1 MEGVGLNVAAV
12 GMEEILPRWDEN
24 GGVAAADLAR
34 EAFERRSWREA
45 YELLAPAD
53 GLDVDDLERLAITA
67 YLLGR
72 DEASADAWE
81 RAHLASLAADDRDR
95 AARCAFWLAFTL
107 LLRGEM
113 ARAGGWRARA
123 ERLVE
128 DAEPACASRG
138 FLLVGDFLE
147 LLEGGTLTTASELA
161 DRIVDIARRC
171 GDRDLLALGMLGRGQ
186 VSLALGEIS
195 RGVRLL
201 DEVMVSVTTGEVTPI
216 PAGIVYCAVI
226 EACVDVFDLRRA
238 TEWTEA
244 LRAWCSSEP
253 DLVPYRGQCLVHRSQ
268 VLQAHGDWPA
278 AIAEAELARARLSDP
293 FHPALGVARYQQ
305 GELHRLRGEF
315 AAAARAYHDAA
326 ELGRDPAPGVALL
339 RLAEGDVAAAGVAI
353 ERMLSDGDPR
363 TRPAVLAAAV
373 EIHLAAGDVEQAR
386 RAGAELAS
394 FADLAGAPMLH
405 AIADG
410 AAGAVLLAEG
420 DASAAL
426 VPLRRATAGWR
437 TLGMPYDA
445 ARGRVR
451 IALASRVLAD
461 HDAAAAELEAARATF
476 ERLGAQPDLAWLES
490 LGETKV
496 SPLTDRELEV
506 LRLLATGRTN
516 REIATALV
524 ISPHTVSRHVQNIFV
539 KLGLSSR
546 SAATAYAYEHGLV

>member
-12 GMEEILPRWDEN
+12 GMEEILPRRDEN
-24 GGVAAADLAR
+24 GGVGAADSAR

-45 YELLAPAD
+45 YELLAAAD
-53 GLDVDDLERLAITA
+53 SLDVGDLERLAITA

-81 RAHLASLAADDRDR
+81 RAHLASLAAGRPR
-95 AARCAFWLAFTL
+95 PCRPAARSGWRSRSSCVERWPAP
-107 LLRGEM
+107 
-113 ARAGGWRARA
+113 AGGG
-123 ERLVE
+123 
-128 DAEPACASRG
+128 PAPSAWSRMPNRPAHHAASCSSR
-138 FLLVGDFLE
+138 DFLE
-147 LLEGGTLTTASELA
+147 QLEGGTLTTASDLA

-186 VSLALGEIS
+186 VSLALGEVR

-315 AAAARAYHDAA
+315 AAAARAYHDAG
-326 ELGRDPAPGVALL
+326 ELGRNPAPGVALL
-339 RLAEGDVAAAGVAI
+339 RLAEGDVAAACVAI
-353 ERMLSDGDPR
+353 ERMLAGNDPR
-363 TRPAVLAAAV
+363 TRLAVLAAAV
-373 EIHLAAGDVEQAR
+373 DVHLAAGDVEQAR
-386 RAGAELAS
+386 VGQRGAGPASPISSMHRCCTPSPTAPLAPCCS
-394 FADLAGAPMLH
+394 P
-405 AIADG
+405 
-410 AAGAVLLAEG
+410 
-420 DASAAL
+420 
-426 VPLRRATAGWR
+426 RATPA
-437 TLGMPYDA
+437 
-445 ARGRVR
+445 VR
-451 IALASRVLAD
+451 
-461 HDAAAAELEAARATF
+461 
-476 ERLGAQPDLAWLES
+476 
-490 LGETKV
+490 
-496 SPLTDRELEV
+496 
-506 LRLLATGRTN
+506 
-516 REIATALV
+516 
-524 ISPHTVSRHVQNIFV
+524 
-539 KLGLSSR
+539 
-546 SAATAYAYEHGLV
+546 

>member
-12 GMEEILPRWDEN
+12 GMEQILPRRDEN
-24 GGVAAADLAR
+24 GGVGAADSAR

-45 YELLAPAD
+45 YELLAAAD
-53 GLDVDDLERLAITA
+53 SLEVGDLERLAITA

-72 DEASADAWE
+72 DEASAEAWE
-81 RAHLASLAADDRDR
+81 RAHLAALAAGDRDR
-95 AARCAFWLAFTL
+95 SARCAFWLAFTL
-107 LLRGEM
+107 VLRGEM

-138 FLLVGDFLE
+138 FLLVADFLE
-147 LLEGGTLTTASELA
+147 ELGGGRLTTASDLA

-186 VSLALGEIS
+186 VSLALGEVR

-253 DLVPYRGQCLVHRSQ
+253 DLIPYRGQCLVHRSQ

-315 AAAARAYHDAA
+315 AAAARAYHDAG
-326 ELGRDPAPGVALL
+326 ELGRNPVPGVALL
-339 RLAEGDVAAAGVAI
+339 RLSEGDVAAACVAV
-353 ERMLSDGDPR
+353 ERMLAGNDPR
-363 TRPAVLAAAV
+363 TRLAVLAAAV
-373 EIHLAAGDVEQAR
+373 DVHLAAGDVEQAR
-386 RAGAELAS
+386 VADEELAR
-394 FADLAGAPMLH
+394 FADLVDAPLLH
-405 AIADG
+405 AIADRASG
-410 AAGAVLLAEG
+410 IVLLAQG
-420 DASAAL
+420 DAGGAL
-426 VPLRRATAGWR
+426 IALRRASAGWR

-445 ARGRVR
+445 ARARVD
-451 IALASRVLAD
+451 IARACRAVGD
-461 HDAAAAELEAARATF
+461 HEGAELELQAARATF
-476 ERLGAQPDLAWLES
+476 EQLGAEPDLAS
-490 LGETKV
+490 LDSHRRTKQ

-506 LRLLATGRTN
+506 LRLVAAGRSN
-516 REIATALV
+516 REIAAELV

-546 SAATAYAYEHGLV
+546 AAATAYAYEHRLL

>member
-24 GGVAAADLAR
+24 GGVAAANLAR

-186 VSLALGEIS
+186 ASLALGEIS
-195 RGVRLL
+195 RGMRLL
-201 DEVMVSVTTGEVTPI
+201 DEVMVSVTTGEVSPI

-244 LRAWCSSEP
+244 LRAWCSSQP

-268 VLQAHGDWPA
+268 VLQAHGDWPE
-278 AIAEAELARARLSDP
+278 AIAEAEQARARLSDP
-293 FHPALGVARYQQ
+293 FHPALGLALYQQ
-305 GELHRLRGEF
+305 GELHRLRGEL
-315 AAAARAYHDAA
+315 AAADAPTA
-326 ELGRDPAPGVALL
+326 PPRELGPGAGTGFALL
-339 RLAEGDVAAAGVAI
+339 RLAEGDVAAAGAAI
-353 ERMLSDGDPR
+353 ERMLAGEPR
-363 TRPAVLAAAV
+363 PP
-373 EIHLAAGDVEQAR
+373 HPPG
-386 RAGAELAS
+386 RAGGRRRHPPRRRRRRTARTADAELAR
-394 FADLAGAPMLH
+394 FADLIDAPLLH
-405 AIADG
+405 AIADHATG
-410 AAGAVLLAEG
+410 TVLLAEG
-420 DASAAL
+420 DARRCADA
-426 VPLRRATAGWR
+426 LRRAQRGVAH
-437 TLGMPYDA
+437 
-445 ARGRVR
+445 ARHALRRRAGRVE
-451 IALASRVLAD
+451 IALACRALGD
-461 HDAAAAELEAARATF
+461 HDARRRRARRGAAPRSNSSAPARSC
-476 ERLGAQPDLAWLES
+476 R
-490 LGETKV
+490 
-496 SPLTDRELEV
+496 R
-506 LRLLATGRTN
+506 
-516 REIATALV
+516 
-524 ISPHTVSRHVQNIFV
+524 
-539 KLGLSSR
+539 SSR
-546 SAATAYAYEHGLV
+546 SAPTTRLAGSPAGSARCSGSSPPVGPTGRSPPSS